1 MKKLL
6 TIGLGLMFFSFANA
20 QDIKAETSYF
30 PGEVLI
36 QLDDS
41 KNIMDVINSLQFIN
55 DKISGLR
62 ASKEISKPVNI
73 WLLSFDENVISH
85 DEMIAAL
92 YTNEHVLVA
101 QNNHKITMRATTPND
116 PSFASQWHH
125 IDGSDNDIDSD
136 LAWDITTG
144 GTTPNG
150 DEIVVCVIEDQG
162 ANWAHTD
169 LAANHWVNIYEIPNN
184 SIDDDGN
191 GYVDDYDGWNTTANT
206 DNIGTGG
213 HGTNVSGMIGAK
225 GNNSL
230 AVAGI
235 NWDVKIMQVD
245 MSSTLS
251 EANVIAAY
259 TYPLT
264 MRQLYTSSGGT
275 EGAFVVATNAS
286 WGIDNAN
293 PASYPLWCGFYN
305 TLGQAGILNCG
316 ATANNNVNIDVVGD
330 MPTGC
335 SSPYMISVTAT
346 NSSDV
351 RTFSGYGQTTI
362 DLGAPGQSVVT
373 TSSSSSTSAVT
384 GTSFASPLTAGV
396 IALMYSAPCS
406 SLADLAMS
414 DPQAAADVV
423 RTALLDGTDPV
434 ANLTT
439 ETVTGGRLNAFN
451 SLQLIISGCAPSCDV
466 AGTAL
471 SDNAN
476 CDASCDGSVVITASG
491 GSGSYTYDIGSGA
504 QASNTFT
511 GLCAGNYTVTI
522 NDGSC
527 TETVDVAIT
536 DPSAIGGS
544 TLVTDATSGSN
555 GAIDLTPSGGTPG
568 YTYDWSGPSSFT
580 SSSQDISG
588 LSAGM
593 YSVTITD
600 GNGCDYTISN
610 IEVLTCDMISDAAG
624 IDITCA
630 GDCDGSIT
638 VNATGGTGTYTY
650 DIGSGVQT
658 SNVFSAL
665 CSGNYSVVIDDGD
678 MCNQTVNVTLSA
690 PSSIGGGTSVTDEL
704 SGNDGAIDL
713 TVSGGT
719 PGYTFEWTGPSGFTS
734 SSEDLTGLVGGVY
747 EVTITDN
754 NGCEYVI
761 SNVLVGSSV
770 GITETNSGISIYPN
784 PAKSEFV
791 LQLKDEK
798 NVTLNL
804 HDASG
809 KIILTQSTNK
819 TVTIDIS
826 KMASGVYVYTVKD
839 EDGHLST
846 GKLVIE

>member
-6 TIGLGLMFFSFANA
+6 SIGLSLMSFSFSIA
-20 QDIKAETSYF
+20 QDIQSESAYF

-36 QLDDS
+36 QIDDAQ
-41 KNIMDVINSLQFIN
+41 NITDVINSLQFIN
-55 DKISGLR
+55 NKITGLR
-62 ASKEISKPVNI
+62 VSKEVSKPVNI
-73 WLLSFDENVISH
+73 WLLSFDENVIGH

-92 YTNEHVLVA
+92 YTNKHVLVA
-101 QNNHKITMRATTPND
+101 QNNHRITMRSTTPND
-116 PSFASQWHH
+116 PSFGTQWHH

-150 DEIVVCVIEDQG
+150 DEIVVCVIEDAG

-169 LAANHWVNIYEIPNN
+169 LVANHWVNIYEIPNN

-213 HGTNVSGMIGAK
+213 HGTNVSGMIGAT
-225 GNNSL
+225 GNNSS

-245 MSSTLS
+245 MSSSLS
-251 EANVIAAY
+251 ESNVIAAY

-305 TLGQAGILNCG
+305 TLGAAGILNCG

-330 MPTGC
+330 MPTAC

-362 DLGAPGQSVVT
+362 DLGAPGSAVVT
-373 TSSSSSTSAVT
+373 TNGTSGTTSTS

-396 IALMYSAPCS
+396 IALMYSAPCT

-414 DPQAAADVV
+414 DPQAAADIV

-434 ANLTT
+434 SNLTT
-439 ETVTGGRLNAFN
+439 ECVTGGRLNAFN
-451 SLQLIISGCAPSCDV
+451 SLNLIISGCAPTCDI
-466 AGTAL
+466 AGSAL
-471 SDNAN
+471 PDNAN
-476 CDASCDGSVVITASG
+476 CDASCDGSVVVNATG
-491 GSGSYTYDIGSGA
+491 GSGALTYDIGSGQ

-522 NDGSC
+522 SDGVCS
-527 TETVDVAIT
+527 ETVDVTIT
-536 DPSAIGGS
+536 DPSALGAS
-544 TLVTDATSGSN
+544 TVVSDATTGSN
-555 GAIDLTPSGGTPG
+555 GAIDLTPTGGTAG
-568 YTYDWSGPSSFT
+568 YTYDWSGPSSF
-580 SSSQDISG
+580 SSTSQDISG

-600 GNGCDYTISN
+600 ANGCDYTLSN
-610 IEVLTCDMISDAAG
+610 IEVLTCDMVSSANQIDLICAG
-624 IDITCA
+624 I
-630 GDCDGSIT
+630 CDGSIT
-638 VNATGGTGTYTY
+638 VNATGGTGSFTY
-650 DIGSGVQT
+650 DIGSGPQT
-658 SNVFSAL
+658 SNVFTGL
-665 CSGNYSVVIDDGD
+665 CAGNYSVIIDDGD
-678 MCNQTVNVTLSA
+678 MCNQTVDVTLTS
-690 PSSIGGGTSVTDEL
+690 PTSLSGGTSVTDEL
-704 SGNDGAIDL
+704 TGSDGAIDL

-719 PGYTFEWTGPSGFTS
+719 AGYTFDWTGPSSFTAS
-734 SSEDLTGLVGGVY
+734 TEDISGLVGGIY

-754 NGCEYVI
+754 NGCEYII
-761 SNVLVGSSV
+761 SNIIVGSSV
-770 GITETNSGISIYPN
+770 GVSEMISGVSIYPN
-784 PAKSEFV
+784 PASGQFILMLEN
-791 LQLKDEK
+791 EK

-804 HDASG
+804 HDSSG
-809 KIILTQSTNK
+809 KIVLTQSTNK
-819 TVTIDIS
+819 TISVDIS
-826 KMASGVYVYTVKD
+826 KMAAGVYVYTLKD
-839 EDGHLST
+839 EAGHIST